1 MRLVSFIPPAGTT
14 AQVGVMIGDAIIDV
28 VAGAA
33 LVSEEATAAQW
44 DMLSLLR
51 GDHPD
56 VTIAAAADIVQA
68 VINVMGG
75 ADPSEAPL
83 GEFNWHEGL
92 TIGDTA
98 LVIPTTQVR
107 LVAPLPQVVS
117 LREFDALT
125 DDRTAM
131 IRQAAG
137 YWIGDRNWPAFRFA
151 SHTAILGPD
160 EPIELPMTEPL
171 DCGMALGCVIGRAG
185 RDIAP
190 EDADAYIAGY
200 LLVNAWTIRDP
211 LAASLRP
218 RDRATSLGPWLVTPD
233 ELEYYRDDD
242 GRLLLEL
249 RLLLN
254 GRELSR
260 TNTALMRWSFAEL
273 IAFASRDT
281 MLYPGE
287 VIVSGVATGGCLL
300 DLFGDDGPWLRA
312 GDEVVIECTELG
324 QLRSPVGL
332 GLELE

>member
-14 AQVGVMIGDAIIDV
+14 AQAGVMFGDAIIDV
-28 VAGAA
+28 AAGAA
-33 LVSEEATAAQW
+33 LVSEEAAAARW

-56 VTIAAAADIVQA
+56 VTIAAAADVVQA

-98 LVIPTTQVR
+98 LVIPATQVR

-131 IRQAAG
+131 MRQAAG

-160 EPIELPMTEPL
+160 EPIVLPMTEPL

-185 RDIAP
+185 CDIAP

-211 LAASLRP
+211 LVASLRP

-242 GRLLLEL
+242 GRLMLEL

-254 GRELSR
+254 GRELAR
-260 TNTALMRWSFAEL
+260 ANTALMRWSFAEL

-287 VIVSGVATGGCLL
+287 VIVSGVAAGGCLL
-300 DLFGDDGPWLRA
+300 DQHGDDGPWLRA

-332 GLELE
+332 GLALE